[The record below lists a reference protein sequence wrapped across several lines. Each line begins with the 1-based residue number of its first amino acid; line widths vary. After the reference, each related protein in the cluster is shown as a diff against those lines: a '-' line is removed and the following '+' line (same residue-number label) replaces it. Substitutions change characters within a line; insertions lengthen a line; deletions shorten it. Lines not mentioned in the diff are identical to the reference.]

1 MTHEAELSSGFFIGI
16 THAQVEDGIVERT
29 SEEPFDGEVV
39 DSLGGTSSVIAA
51 SYQHWMDALGESWR
65 DSLTR

>member
-1 MTHEAELSSGFFIGI
+1 MTYKAELSSGFFIGV
-16 THAQVEDGIVERT
+16 THAQVEDGVVERT

-51 SYQHWMDALGESWR
+51 SCQHWLDELGE
-65 DSLTR
+65 